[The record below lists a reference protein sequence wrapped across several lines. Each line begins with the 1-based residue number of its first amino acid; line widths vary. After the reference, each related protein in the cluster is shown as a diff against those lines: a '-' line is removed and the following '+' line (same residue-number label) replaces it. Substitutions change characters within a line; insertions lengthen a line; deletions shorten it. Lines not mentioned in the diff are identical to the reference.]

1 MDAIYSRLP
10 VEKDK
15 FRVLRIKEA
24 RHSDDGPG
32 LSFSLKL
39 NDNADDNVR
48 DVYAAISYTW
58 GGQPFDH
65 IIKVDDVDY
74 AVTRSCAQ
82 ALEEVHKCGYTFV
95 WIDQVCINQ
104 TDLGERG
111 AQISLMSRIYAAA
124 AEVVIWLGPFNELT
138 FTPTYLE
145 QSEMLYVDPEQS
157 ADSYHV
163 LQQAGTTVRTVGT
176 AEDKLALEVVA
187 LIREVGLAFKR
198 GALQQSRVGGKA
210 TAAAWERALG
220 IVTSRYFGRRW
231 INQEVVHNDIV
242 SIRLG
247 SQMIDYSELDCFVHG
262 LLDGRSVLFD
272 TDIEKMLEDRD
283 VGSLTGLW
291 RITGTA
297 NMRHRMRRQLKQ
309 DKTDRN
315 FPRHSNI
322 DIDAGVPATE
332 QLPSL
337 VWLLAIGSLFET
349 TLTHDRIFALSA
361 MCKERD
367 HLPFPDYS
375 VSYATVA
382 LDYAVRLI
390 ELGDGPGVLLFAGL
404 DCNPDFGA
412 PSWCPSW
419 ELSVSPLNAADFIRR
434 EGRQDTKYMTAA
446 RNTKPQMTVS
456 EDCTRLTV
464 RGSMVGKIQAT
475 HLLGKASDGMNWFWD
490 VWRFVQQYSSRPGSS
505 VSDLEGI
512 LQDLRKMKNGLSR
525 SERLNLRVTRRS
537 VEIGL
542 RSLLCNAEDVA
553 ALEAEARMEDF
564 PCPFFPDDGNDL
576 CAHILCVTEA
586 GYIGLVPSTS
596 QVGDYVAVL
605 HGVDSTKIIRSQ
617 GDGNLLV
624 GDSYFLDLSKG
635 EVFEQQFYKPEDIV
649 LV

>member
-1 MDAIYSRLP
+1 MALIKEQLPTQASWPLCGMDAIYSRLP

-39 NDNADDNVR
+39 NDNADDDVR
-48 DVYAAISYTW
+48 DVYAAVSYTW

-65 IIKVDDVDY
+65 IIKVDEVDY

-82 ALEEVHKCGYTFV
+82 ALEEVHKCGYTSV

-157 ADSYHV
+157 ADSFHV

-187 LIREVGLAFKR
+187 LIRGVGLAFKK
-198 GALQQSRVGGKA
+198 GALQQGRVGGRA

-247 SQMIDYSELDCFVHG
+247 SQMIDYPELDCFVHG

-272 TDIEKMLEDRD
+272 KDIEDMLEDRD

-297 NMRHRMRRQLKQ
+297 NMRHRMRRQLNQ
-309 DKTDRN
+309 NQPLAPRTPPPHLRPSQHLPPRWPLHPPPATFCDRN
-315 FPRHSNI
+315 PPRPPRPPNLLGPRLPRSIPHLNHSRSQNNHNPHI
-322 DIDAGVPATE
+322 
-332 QLPSL
+332 L
-337 VWLLAIGSLFET
+337 
-349 TLTHDRIFALSA
+349 DRL
-361 MCKERD
+361 R
-367 HLPFPDYS
+367 H
-375 VSYATVA
+375 V
-382 LDYAVRLI
+382 
-390 ELGDGPGVLLFAGL
+390 
-404 DCNPDFGA
+404 
-412 PSWCPSW
+412 
-419 ELSVSPLNAADFIRR
+419 IRR
-434 EGRQDTKYMTAA
+434 PI
-446 RNTKPQMTVS
+446 NKP
-456 EDCTRLTV
+456 R
-464 RGSMVGKIQAT
+464 RGG
-475 HLLGKASDGMNWFWD
+475 
-490 VWRFVQQYSSRPGSS
+490 
-505 VSDLEGI
+505 
-512 LQDLRKMKNGLSR
+512 
-525 SERLNLRVTRRS
+525 
-537 VEIGL
+537 
-542 RSLLCNAEDVA
+542 
-553 ALEAEARMEDF
+553 
-564 PCPFFPDDGNDL
+564 
-576 CAHILCVTEA
+576 
-586 GYIGLVPSTS
+586 
-596 QVGDYVAVL
+596 
-605 HGVDSTKIIRSQ
+605 
-617 GDGNLLV
+617 
-624 GDSYFLDLSKG
+624 
-635 EVFEQQFYKPEDIV
+635 IV
-649 LV
+649 LAEYVDRKGV